1 VSGFSKVIIVIN
13 LLMLSFS
20 AWAFDDVSPEFKERL
35 TRLLSDK
42 SPNIALKGAETILGD
57 TSLTPQ
63 QRFETLM
70 VKAKLYHKKANLE
83 HAITTL
89 LLAAQHASLY
99 HLYEEEAQARKLL
112 GVMNY
117 YKGDNHK
124 ALINYQKSLVHYQ
137 KEKQYLKQ
145 AHLLNNIAL
154 VNAAMGEVDVALTNY
169 KQAQALY
176 VDYGTDIDSIDV
188 NFNIAGL
195 YNRLH
200 RFDIAI
206 QIFINVI
213 EERTKRDDKF
223 GVALAHGDLGIS
235 YFNTGQY
242 NRARHHYFKA
252 LNYLKEENLTYH
264 VASQLENVAELF
276 LQMGMV
282 DESIEYGNEAIKL
295 AKESDNQYAFVSALH
310 SLAKARFYL
319 GEFDA
324 AFDNIKQSD
333 VVSKQMQYSNQLL
346 DNLLLMS
353 LIHAAKHETSQALT
367 SFYDYK
373 LASKEPENQKLAD
386 KLTQYQAQFES
397 EQLKREVVEL
407 IQKEKLNELRIA
419 KARQQQKF
427 LMGGFVLVIFIIF
440 FGYRSANERRLKFKL
455 TKKVK
460 QRTEELEVLM
470 ENLQQAN
477 TIKNQFLANMSH
489 EIRTPLTAVIGQ
501 AESIIAGDVEPEFIL
516 KEIEIIY
523 SNSHHLLTLIND
535 ILDLSR
541 IEANKFELEIKQY
554 DIHHIVDEVSD
565 LFKEQAHKKSLTFSV
580 VNELSRPFIM
590 TVDQLRLKQILINLC
605 SNAIKFTYHGQV
617 ILKVSNDEHKIHFSV
632 HDTGIGLTEQQ
643 LEQIFN
649 HFTQGDSSI
658 SRRFGGSGLGLCLS
672 QQLALMMNGNI
683 AVNSEYDVGSEFTL
697 TLSMAQPLS
706 DHEAI
711 PAAITQLAHDGSSLS
726 GLVLLADDH
735 DDNRRLTERLLNVLG
750 LDVVTA
756 SNGLEAIEQ
765 YNLHKPALILLDI
778 QMPEM
783 DGIEAFKIL
792 RSQDATIPIIALT
805 ANAMSHEIE
814 QYLGLGFDDYISKP
828 IVRNRFIQTL
838 AYYLK
843 QRSTPEQSQLL
854 NEVDFDDL
862 TLSFRASFDKE
873 SRVIGTQLA
882 NLDYKE
888 LAATA
893 HRLSG
898 AASMFNHDEIASLSA
913 EIELAIMRQNFQ
925 KAQTLTRQLI
935 EILST
940 DD

>member
-1 VSGFSKVIIVIN
+1 MVLVVSV
-13 LLMLSFS
+13 S
-20 AWAFDDVSPEFKERL
+20 AEAYEDEKPDFKEQL
-35 TRLLSDK
+35 TQLLSDK
-42 SPNIALKGAETILGD
+42 SPNIALQKVELIL
-57 TSLTPQ
+57 SNEQLTQQ
-63 QRFETLM
+63 QRFESLI
-70 VKAKLYHKKANLE
+70 VKAKLHHKKANLKL
-83 HAITTL
+83 AIEVL
-89 LLAAQHASLY
+89 LLAAQHANIY
-99 HLYEEEAQARKLL
+99 HLSEEEAQASKLL
-112 GVMNY
+112 GIMNY
-117 YKGDNHK
+117 YKGDNSK
-124 ALINYQKSLVHYQ
+124 ALIHYQ
-137 KEKQYLKQ
+137 KAFEYYLQQEQFLKQ

-154 VNAAMGEVDVALTNY
+154 VNAAMGNVDVALTNY
-169 KQAQALY
+169 QQAQALY
-176 VDYGTDIDSIDV
+176 VDYGTDVDSIDV

-195 YNRLH
+195 YNRLR

-206 QIFINVI
+206 KIFKDVI

-223 GVALAHGDLGIS
+223 GVALANGDLGIS

-242 NRARHHYFKA
+242 NRARHHYFNA
-252 LNYLKEENLTYH
+252 LTYLREENLTYH

-282 DESIEYGNEAIKL
+282 NESIEYANEAIEL
-295 AKESDNQYAFVSALH
+295 AEQSNNQYAFVSALH

-324 AFDNIKQSD
+324 ALDNIRRSD
-333 VVSKQMQYSNQLL
+333 TVSTEMEYSNQLL
-346 DNLLLMS
+346 DNLLLVS
-353 LIHAAKHETSQALT
+353 LIHAAKHDTSQSLN
-367 SFYDYK
+367 SFYEYK

-397 EQLKREVVEL
+397 DQLKREVLEL
-407 IQKEKLNELRIA
+407 MQKEKLHELRLA
-419 KARQQQKF
+419 KARQKQKF
-427 LMGGFVLVIFIIF
+427 LMGGFILVIFIIF

-460 QRTEELEVLM
+460 QRTEELELLM

-541 IEANKFELEIKQY
+541 IEANKFELEIKQH

-565 LFKEQAHKKSLTFSV
+565 LFKEQALKKRLDFCV
-580 VNELSRPFIM
+580 VNELPQPFIM
-590 TVDQLRLKQILINLC
+590 KLDQLRLKQILINLC

-617 ILKVSNDEHKIHFSV
+617 ILKVSVSEQHVVFSV
-632 HDTGIGLTEQQ
+632 SDTGIGLTEQQ

-683 AVNSEYDVGSEFTL
+683 TVNSQYDVGSEFTL
-697 TLSMAQPLS
+697 SLSMEQLFNENKVLPV
-706 DHEAI
+706 
-711 PAAITQLAHDGSSLS
+711 AAVQSNHDASSLT

-765 YNLHKPALILLDI
+765 YNLHRPDLILLDI

-792 RSQDATIPIIALT
+792 RSQDANIPIIALT

-843 QRSTPEQSQLL
+843 QTSTPEHSRLL

-862 TLSFRASFDKE
+862 AISFNASLGEEWK
-873 SRVIGTQLA
+873 VISVQLA

-898 AASMFNHDEIASLSA
+898 AASMFNHSEIASVSA

-925 KAQTLTRQLI
+925 KAQELTRQLLQL
-935 EILST
+935 LST
-940 DD
+940 DE